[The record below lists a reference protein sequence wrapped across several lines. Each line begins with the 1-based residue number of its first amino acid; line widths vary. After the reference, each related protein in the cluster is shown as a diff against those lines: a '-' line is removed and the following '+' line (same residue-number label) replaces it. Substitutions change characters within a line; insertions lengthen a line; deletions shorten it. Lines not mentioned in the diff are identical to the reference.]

1 MKKIM
6 LVDDEIL
13 IRESIRERVNWEK
26 EGFHYCG
33 DAADG
38 ELALPLIEQHMPD
51 ILITD
56 IKMPFMDGL
65 ELCSVVRER
74 FPHIKVIILSGHD
87 DFHYAQTALRLG
99 AADYCLK
106 PFSAADLLQLLRTVS
121 DTIDREENEKKR
133 DTYTAEK
140 LFADLCGGLISTA
153 AAIKV
158 ADQLK
163 LQLMTSYYAV
173 AILTLSSTDPTKPE
187 LDPARCTEAGRWIHE
202 QLCEQIDY
210 FMYKRSRTE
219 TVLIIKCQQSE
230 EPSLQLQARVND
242 LQLLLHAQFQCE
254 LTLSVGGVQ
263 ERLQGIH
270 ISYLEAEADH
280 LERRMLRQN
289 KDALLHTSAGGF
301 DENVLLDR
309 NELLD
314 FLKLGCSRD
323 APDFVRAFTSRL
335 DNVNWDSLYAY
346 YLMHDLTVEMIA
358 AAKQYFQRNHPTDD
372 VLPALQQQIKH
383 IKSHD
388 DCQHY
393 LLSLLDQLWTW
404 RQAGTDKYSE
414 LIHAAKLY
422 IRQHYEDDQLSLF
435 DISKQMAVS
444 SSHLSKIFSQETG
457 QTMTDYLTLIRIN
470 KAKELLKLTRHK
482 TFEIAFQVGYKDPH
496 YFSNLFKKVTGL
508 TPTEYRK
515 HSFEQQT
522 EQVGKGKKQR

>member
-13 IRESIRERVNWEK
+13 IRETIRERVDWEG
-26 EGFHYCG
+26 EGFQYCG

-65 ELCSVVRER
+65 ELCSVVRQR
-74 FPHIKVIILSGHD
+74 FPQIKVVILSGHD

-106 PFSAADLLQLLRTVS
+106 PFSAADLLQLLRAVS
-121 DTIDREENEKKR
+121 DRIDREESEKKR
-133 DTYTAEK
+133 ETYTAEK
-140 LFADLCGGLISTA
+140 LFADLCGGLINTA

-163 LQLMTSYYAV
+163 LQLITSYYAV
-173 AILTLSSTDPTKPE
+173 AILTLSSTDSAKTE
-187 LDPARCTEAGRWIHE
+187 LDPDACVEAGRWVDE
-202 QLCEQIDY
+202 QLREHIDY

-219 TVLIIKCQQSE
+219 MVLIIKCEQLDDTSLPLQALIHH
-230 EPSLQLQARVND
+230 LQLPLNT
-242 LQLLLHAQFQCE
+242 QFQCE
-254 LTLSVGGVQ
+254 LMLSLGHVQ

-270 ISYLEAEADH
+270 LSYLEAEADNI
-280 LERRMLRQN
+280 EQKMLQQN
-289 KDALLHTSAGGF
+289 KDALLHASTDGCY
-301 DENVLLDR
+301 DNVLLDR
-309 NELLD
+309 NRLLD
-314 FLKLGCSRD
+314 FLKLGSSRE
-323 APDFVRAFTSRL
+323 APDFLREFTSGMDRI
-335 DNVNWDSLYAY
+335 NWGSLYAY
-346 YLMHDLTVEMIA
+346 YLIHEVTMEMIA
-358 AAKQYFQRNHPTDD
+358 AARQHFQTSQSTEDL
-372 VLPALQQQIKH
+372 LPELQRQIKH
-383 IKSHD
+383 IASRD
-388 DCQHY
+388 DCQRY
-393 LLSLLDQLWTW
+393 LLSLLQQLWEW
-404 RQAGTDKYSE
+404 RQAGTDKYSD

-422 IRQHYEDDQLSLF
+422 IRQNYKDDQLSLF
-435 DISKQMAVS
+435 DISRQIAVS

-457 QTMTDYLTLIRIN
+457 QTMTDYLTLVRIN
-470 KAKELLKLTRHK
+470 KAKELLKLTRCK

-515 HSFEQQT
+515 HSFE
-522 EQVGKGKKQR
+522 EQEVQAGEGKRHL

>member
-1 MKKIM
+1 MKKVM

-13 IRESIRERVNWEK
+13 IRETIRERVDWEGA
-26 EGFHYCG
+26 GFHYCG
-33 DAADG
+33 DASDG

-65 ELCSVVRER
+65 ELCAVVRQR
-74 FPHIKVIILSGHD
+74 FPQIKVIILSGYD

-106 PFSAADLLQLLRTVS
+106 PFSAADLLQLLHAVS
-121 DTIDREENEKKR
+121 ERIDREESEKR
-133 DTYTAEK
+133 QETYTAEK
-140 LFADLCGGLISTA
+140 LFADLCGGLINTA

-173 AILTLSSTDPTKPE
+173 AILTLSSTDPAKRE
-187 LDPARCTEAGRWIHE
+187 LDPVVCSEAGRWIDQ
-202 QLCEQIDY
+202 QLCEQLDY

-219 TVLIIKCQQSE
+219 TVLIIKCTALEDDSA
-230 EPSLQLQARVND
+230 SLQARVNE
-242 LQLLLHAQFQCE
+242 LQLALHAQFNCE
-254 LTLSVGGVQ
+254 LLLSSGHVQ

-270 ISYLEAEADH
+270 ISYMEAEANNI
-280 LERRMLRQN
+280 ERKMLQQN
-289 KDALLHTSAGGF
+289 KEAFLQASADGSY
-301 DENVLLDR
+301 ENVVLDR
-309 NELLD
+309 NGLLD
-314 FLKLGCSRD
+314 FLKLGSPKD
-323 APDFVRAFTSRL
+323 APDFVRSFTARL
-335 DNVNWDSLYAY
+335 DSVNWDSLYAY
-346 YLMHDLTVEMIA
+346 YLMHDLTLEMITA
-358 AAKQYFQRNHPTDD
+358 AREHFQTSHRTED
-372 VLPALQQQIKH
+372 VLSELQERIKL
-383 IKSHD
+383 ITSHD

-393 LLSLLDQLWTW
+393 VLALLHQLWEW
-404 RQAGTDKYSE
+404 RQASTDKYSD
-414 LIHAAKLY
+414 LIHAVKLY
-422 IRQHYEDDQLSLF
+422 IRQHYKDDQLSLF
-435 DISKQMAVS
+435 DISRQIAVS

-470 KAKELLKLTRHK
+470 KAKELLKLTRYK

-515 HSFEQQT
+515 HSSIDQE
-522 EQVGKGKKQR
+522 VPVSKGEGRL